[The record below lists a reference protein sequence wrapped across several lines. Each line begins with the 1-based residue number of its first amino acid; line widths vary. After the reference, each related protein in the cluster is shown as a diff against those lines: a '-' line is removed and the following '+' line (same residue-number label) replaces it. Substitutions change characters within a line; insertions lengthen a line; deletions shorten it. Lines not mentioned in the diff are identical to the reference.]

1 MNCYTSP
8 DNLITFSPDKKVV
21 NLLRKRVVSLTG
33 ISNAGRFFFIND
45 FRNIKDE
52 SILTSWQ

>member
-33 ISNAGRFFFIND
+33 ISSGVEETI
-45 FRNIKDE
+45 IKIAIGI
-52 SILTSWQ
+52 SQVMKKSSK